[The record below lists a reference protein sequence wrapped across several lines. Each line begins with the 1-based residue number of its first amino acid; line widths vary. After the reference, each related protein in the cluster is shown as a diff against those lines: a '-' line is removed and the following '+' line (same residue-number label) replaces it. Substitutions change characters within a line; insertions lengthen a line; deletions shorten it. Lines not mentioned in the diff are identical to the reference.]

1 MAKVQGP
8 LSGFRDLLSAQMIA
22 REKVLDIIT
31 STYELYGFMPIKTPA
46 IELFET
52 LNGKYGDE
60 AKTLIYDFEDR
71 GKRHLA
77 LRYDHTVPLA
87 RLMAMQGQS
96 LPSPYKRYVIG
107 DVWRGESP
115 QAGRYREFTQIDADI
130 VGTYSFLS
138 DAEIIAMMDD
148 VFSALKLEVEIRVN
162 DRRIL
167 NGLANSAGVTKE
179 TDFHKFVTV
188 IDKVGKVGASQVTK
202 EIEQLFGSKAKK
214 VVSDFLSNEQTFDSV
229 LKLLNNEKTS
239 IGLENLENIMNVLKP
254 LKLKNVIFDPTI
266 ARGLN
271 YYTSTIFETL
281 IVGNEG
287 LGSVC
292 AGGRYDDLIRQ
303 LGGPDSPVVGT
314 SIGLD
319 RLMEG
324 LSSLNS
330 EETKHTKTVIYISNL
345 DSVYDAD
352 RLAIAHELRKANI
365 PTELI
370 YSEAKLGKQL
380 ESIDKMGVNLVII
393 YGKAEH
399 QKGIVLVK
407 DLANSTQQEVAID
420 DLVAFVNNLI

>member
-1 MAKVQGP
+1 MAKAQGP

-22 REKVLDIIT
+22 REKVLNIIT

-60 AKTLIYDFEDR
+60 ASTLMYDFVDR
-71 GKRHLA
+71 GSRHLA

-130 VGTYSFLS
+130 VGTNSYLA
-138 DAEIIAMMDD
+138 DAEILAMMHD
-148 VFSALKLEVEIRVN
+148 VFRALNLEVKIRVS

-167 NGLANSAGVTKE
+167 DGLANSAGVTKE
-179 TDFHKFVTV
+179 ADFNKFVTV
-188 IDKVGKVGASQVTK
+188 IDKVSKVGPDKVNK

-214 VVSDFLSNEQTFDSV
+214 VVSELLSKEQTFDSV
-229 LKLLNNEKTS
+229 LSLLDNEKTRE
-239 IGLENLENIMNVLKP
+239 GLENLENIISTLKP
-254 LKLKNVIFDPTI
+254 LKLKDIIFDPTI

-271 YYTSTIFETL
+271 YYTSTIYEAL
-281 IVGNEG
+281 IVKNEA
-287 LGSVC
+287 LGSIC
-292 AGGRYDDLIRQ
+292 SGGRYDNLIKQ
-303 LGGPDSPVVGT
+303 LGGPDSPAVGT

-319 RLMEG
+319 RLMDG
-324 LSSLNS
+324 LSQLDGGK
-330 EETKHTKTVIYISNL
+330 TKHTKTVIYISNL
-345 DSVYDAD
+345 DSTYNSD
-352 RLAIAHELRKANI
+352 RLAIAHRLRKADI
-365 PTELI
+365 PAELV

-380 ESIDKMGVNLVII
+380 ESIDKMGVNLVVI

-420 DLVAFVNNLI
+420 DLVTFVNNLI

>member
-1 MAKVQGP
+1 MAKAQGP

-22 REKVLDIIT
+22 REKVLDTIT

-96 LPSPYKRYVIG
+96 LPSPYKRYIIG

-130 VGTYSFLS
+130 VGTYSYLS
-138 DAEIIAMMDD
+138 DAEVIAMMDD
-148 VFSALKLEVEIRVN
+148 VFRALKLEVEIRVN

-167 NGLANSAGVTKE
+167 DGLTSCAGITKE
-179 TDFHKFVTV
+179 TDFYKFITI
-188 IDKVGKVGASQVTK
+188 IDKVSKVGSRQVTK

-214 VVSDFLSNEQTFDSV
+214 VVSDFLSNEQTFNSV
-229 LKLLNNEKTS
+229 LKLLDNEKTS
-239 IGLENLENIMNVLKP
+239 EGLESLENIMNVLKP
-254 LKLKNVIFDPTI
+254 LKLKNIVFDPTI

-271 YYTSTIFETL
+271 YYTSTIYETL

-287 LGSVC
+287 LGSIC
-292 AGGRYDDLIRQ
+292 SGGRYDNLIKQ
-303 LGGPDSPVVGT
+303 LGGPDSPAVGT

-324 LSSLNS
+324 LSSLNIG
-330 EETKHTKTVIYISNL
+330 ETKHTKTAIYISNL
-345 DSVYDAD
+345 DSTYDAD
-352 RLAIAHELRKANI
+352 RLAIAHKLRKADI

-370 YSEAKLGKQL
+370 YSETRLGKQL

-420 DLVAFVNNLI
+420 DLVAYVNNLI